1 MYELVPDKIIPLSI
15 IILLFLSIA
24 NVAKRLYDQGYGK
37 ECDLV
42 LEFAK
47 SLFPQESSL
56 CGSIWRYTQIH
67 IEIMR
72 ALHQT
77 DWTTVEYYIETSLAY
92 AKHPSE
98 PLFLKLQLYLC
109 QGNDLE
115 ASEVCQELSS
125 MYEDMTAID
134 KVQTCLYQA
143 ELFCLTGNYPSK

>member
-1 MYELVPDKIIPLSI
+1 M
-15 IILLFLSIA
+15 
-24 NVAKRLYDQGYGK
+24 AKRLYDQGYGK

-56 CGSIWRYTQIH
+56 CGSIWRYAQIQ

-98 PLFLKLQLYLC
+98 PLFFKLQLYLC
-109 QGNDLE
+109 QGNDFKNNGI
-115 ASEVCQELSS
+115 ELRWRIPFFSLRWFVN
-125 MYEDMTAID
+125 AIIP
-134 KVQTCLYQA
+134 K
-143 ELFCLTGNYPSK
+143 K